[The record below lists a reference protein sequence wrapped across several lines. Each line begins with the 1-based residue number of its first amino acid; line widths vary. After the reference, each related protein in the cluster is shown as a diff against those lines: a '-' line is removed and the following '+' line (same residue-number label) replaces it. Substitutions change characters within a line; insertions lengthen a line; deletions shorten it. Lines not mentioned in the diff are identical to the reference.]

1 MRDPRHA
8 QRPEDTVST
17 TMLNETLGSPPSSHK
32 AIMMLLYALLPF
44 SLLFTSTAF
53 QGSTTGICRRS
64 KTFLRSTTP
73 EETSEISNVEKFLN
87 LKYPEFLTLLSKNEQ
102 AMKLLRE
109 SNNDGYTIFAPNAQ
123 AFADLGDKKR
133 QQLEDPRNLETA
145 EKMGAYHVIDEEAIT
160 AERLYREDW
169 TKPKQDGKP
178 VLTIGGVVTL
188 GGEVPVGR
196 SKSGGFL
203 GWGAKED
210 GGVTVGPEAKV
221 VQSFNVGNCIVHEVD
236 AFISPL
242 ILWRY
247 CDQLRI
253 PGF

>member
-1 MRDPRHA
+1 
-8 QRPEDTVST
+8 
-17 TMLNETLGSPPSSHK
+17 MLQTLF
-32 AIMMLLYALLPF
+32 AF
-44 SLLFTSTAF
+44 SLLVSVLAF
-53 QGSTTGICRRS
+53 QQPARTAICHRY
-64 KTFLRSTTP
+64 KTFLLSTSP
-73 EETSEISNVEKFLN
+73 EETSEISNVEKFLD
-87 LKYPEFLTLLSKNEQ
+87 LKYPEFFKLLSKNEQ

-109 SNNDGYTIFAPNAQ
+109 TDNEGYTIFAPNAQ
-123 AFADLGDKKR
+123 AFEDLGDKKR
-133 QQLEDPRNLETA
+133 KQLADPRNLETA
-145 EKMGAYHVIDEEAIT
+145 QKMGAYHIIDEEAVT

-203 GWGAKED
+203 RWGAKED

-236 AFISPL
+236 AFVSPL